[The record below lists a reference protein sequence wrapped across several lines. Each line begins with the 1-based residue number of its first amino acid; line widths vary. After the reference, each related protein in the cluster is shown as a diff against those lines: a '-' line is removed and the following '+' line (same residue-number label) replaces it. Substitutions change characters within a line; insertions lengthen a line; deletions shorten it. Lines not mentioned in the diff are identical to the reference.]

1 MPRTVDG
8 DQTRQV
14 LGEKPKNNRKR
25 RVKKK
30 SVEKGLLC
38 ALIQASA
45 DIVNTAI
52 VIVMN
57 ITNAFQAN
65 T

>member
-8 DQTRQV
+8 DQARQV

-30 SVEKGLLC
+30 RVEKELLC